1 MSSRRSPDPETD
13 LDAHPADLATLA
25 AHIAEDEAA
34 MFGRLPDRD
43 LVAAFADGVV
53 SLLFPD
59 GRDAPRTP
67 AGIHAELE
75 ARCRAARARPGPAQG
90 QAHRLAGGAR
100 PARST

>member
-1 MSSRRSPDPETD
+1 
-13 LDAHPADLATLA
+13 
-25 AHIAEDEAA
+25 

-59 GRDAPRTP
+59 GRDAPRTA

-75 ARCRAARARPGPAQG
+75 ARCRALVPVLAPLQR
-90 QAHRLAGGAR
+90 QAPRLAGGDRPRVPREPAR
-100 PARST
+100 PSTSS